1 MNISTDDL
9 INGLIEEVKRLTVE
23 NIVLK
28 TTLQKLQTVEQLAPV
43 ETDEL

>member
-28 TTLQKLQTVEQLAPV
+28 TTLQKLQTVEQLVPV
-43 ETDEL
+43 ETDEQ

>member
-28 TTLQKLQTVEQLAPV
+28 TTLQKLQTVEQLTPV
-43 ETDEL
+43 ETDEQ